1 MITFAV
7 LWRMVRHAA
16 IIGALVI
23 LALASALATLP
34 RSPNEPDILKR
45 AAGLFDWS

>member
-1 MITFAV
+1 MV
-7 LWRMVRHAA
+7 LSSTWRTVCHAA

-45 AAGLFDWS
+45 AAALLDWS